1 MTDALRSLA
10 QLHADWAGP
19 LHTFAMRRLG
29 DRESAEEAVQDTL
42 LKAWRHRD
50 RFDPARGS
58 EATWLFAIAR
68 NVVVDRLRRRRVRP
82 VTGIEFDEADV
93 RVGADDRLEVDR
105 LLETW
110 QVADALAA
118 LSPEHRDALVLCHW
132 RGHSVAEAARLLD
145 VPEGTVKSRVYYG
158 LRALRLQLEEQG
170 VIR

>member
-1 MTDALRSLA
+1 MSDALRSLA
-10 QLHADWAGP
+10 QLHDDWAGP

-50 RFDPARGS
+50 RFDPDRGS

-68 NVVVDRLRRRRVRP
+68 NVVIDRLRRRQVRP
-82 VTGIEFDEADV
+82 VTGARFDEAHD
-93 RVGADDRLEVDR
+93 RVSSDDRLEVDR

-118 LSPEHRDALVLCHW
+118 LSPEHRDVLVLCHW
-132 RGHSVAEAARLLD
+132 RGHSVAEAARMLD
-145 VPEGTVKSRVYYG
+145 IPDGTVKSRAYYG
-158 LRALRLQLEEQG
+158 LRAMRLQLEEQG

>member
-29 DRESAEEAVQDTL
+29 DREAAEEAVQDTL

-68 NVVVDRLRRRRVRP
+68 NVVIDRLRRRQVRP
-82 VTGIEFDEADV
+82 VTGAEFDEADD
-93 RVGADDRLEVDR
+93 RVAADDRLEVDR

>member
-1 MTDALRSLA
+1 VTDALRSLA

-68 NVVVDRLRRRRVRP
+68 NVVIDRLRRRQARP
-82 VTGIEFDEADV
+82 VTGAEFDEADD
-93 RVGADDRLEVDR
+93 RVGTDDRLEVDR

-118 LSPEHRDALVLCHW
+118 LTPEHRDALVLCHW

>member
-1 MTDALRSLA
+1 MSESLRSLA
-10 QLHADWAGP
+10 HLHDDWAGP
-19 LHTFAMRRLG
+19 LHAFAIRRLG
-29 DRESAEEAVQDTL
+29 DREAAEEVVQDTL
-42 LKAWRHRD
+42 LNAWRHRD

-68 NVVVDRLRRRRVRP
+68 NLVIDRLRRRRVRP
-82 VTGIEFDEADV
+82 VTGASYDEQDHHV
-93 RVGADDRLEVDR
+93 VADDRLEVDR

-118 LSPEHRDALVLCHW
+118 LGPHHRDALVLCHW
-132 RGHSVAEAARLLD
+132 RGHSVAEAARMLD

-170 VIR
+170 VLR

>member
-58 EATWLFAIAR
+58 EATWLFTIAR
-68 NVVVDRLRRRRVRP
+68 NVVIDRLRRRQVRP
-82 VTGIEFDEADV
+82 VTGAEFDESDD
-93 RVGADDRLEVDR
+93 RVMADDRLEVDR

-132 RGHSVAEAARLLD
+132 RGHSVAEAARFLA